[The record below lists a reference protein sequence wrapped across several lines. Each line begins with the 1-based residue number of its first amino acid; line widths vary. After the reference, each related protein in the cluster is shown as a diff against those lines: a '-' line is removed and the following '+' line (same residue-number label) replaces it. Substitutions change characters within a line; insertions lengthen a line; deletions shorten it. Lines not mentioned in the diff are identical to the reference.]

1 MKNDV
6 IALGELLIDFTQN
19 GISQAGN
26 WMMEANPG
34 GAPCNVLAMLTKL
47 GHKTAFLGQVGN
59 DMFGKMLKDRVS
71 AIGIDVS
78 NLILSDE
85 YNTTLAF
92 VHTAPDGDRDFS
104 FYRKT
109 GADAFLKKESIKAE
123 AFKNARIFHFGTLS
137 MTNPVVNEATEFALE
152 RAKNAGLLISFDPNL
167 RKPLWDSL
175 EKAKERIWYGI
186 SVCNILKISEDE
198 LEFITG
204 EKDIKKGISAIRGKN
219 KIPLITVTMGKNGS
233 ASSYLGKNGS
243 ELFLEAETFS
253 NVKTIDTT
261 GAGDTFCACILHEIL
276 KNGYEDFSMER
287 MRAMLRFANAASSLI
302 TTRKGALCVMPDQAE
317 ILKLIEAD

>member
-1 MKNDV
+1 M
-6 IALGELLIDFTQN
+6 
-19 GISQAGN
+19 
-26 WMMEANPG
+26 
-34 GAPCNVLAMLTKL
+34 
-47 GHKTAFLGQVGN
+47 
-59 DMFGKMLKDRVS
+59 
-71 AIGIDVS
+71 
-78 NLILSDE
+78 SDE

-123 AFKNARIFHFGTLS
+123 VFKNARIFHFGTLS

-204 EKDIKKGISAIRGKN
+204 EKDIKKGISAIREKN

>member
-123 AFKNARIFHFGTLS
+123 DFKNARIFHFGTLS

-152 RAKNAGLLISFDPNL
+152 RAKNAGLLI
-167 RKPLWDSL
+167 
-175 EKAKERIWYGI
+175 
-186 SVCNILKISEDE
+186 
-198 LEFITG
+198 
-204 EKDIKKGISAIRGKN
+204 
-219 KIPLITVTMGKNGS
+219 
-233 ASSYLGKNGS
+233 
-243 ELFLEAETFS
+243 
-253 NVKTIDTT
+253 
-261 GAGDTFCACILHEIL
+261 
-276 KNGYEDFSMER
+276 
-287 MRAMLRFANAASSLI
+287 
-302 TTRKGALCVMPDQAE
+302 
-317 ILKLIEAD
+317 